1 MPQATCRSA
10 GPGAEQTVPR
20 SRHSLRWLHEL
31 PFWRAN
37 KSECKIPTTT
47 RCAVLP
53 MAMASPLGSGSAGS
67 SASDGGVGLASPP
80 GASLR
85 LAMDKKRKLAAV
97 GALVADPHKRR
108 SILNEDAGDEELE
121 DAAWAVRA
129 PSKQMSIANLI
140 SSPPTPTASDD
151 SFWAATS
158 ALADVR
164 IKPEKIEVDVDM
176 HEPPKAAAPS
186 TSNIPAAF
194 LATQAFASPRDFFVA
209 PPGTAALAG
218 ANANAEKAHVVCTLC
233 QVTMGNRV
241 YSLKRHLFRHHPQV
255 FRVDSPVM
263 GNRKME
269 SPPAMK
275 SCAIKNDPEI
285 ASWKA
290 TTSDQLVVQL
300 KETYVPHG
308 PSGGAMKRCKM
319 SSEAADGAGSSS
331 GGLMLQAE
339 ARRND
344 AFVGWLRSDVIPM
357 KALQSKLFCEF
368 LAFVNPKFK
377 MPQVIVQPQQLHK
390 LSMVGSNLGK
400 GDNPTTS
407 RSIDLGALGSGAAE
421 PRVMKGLCL
430 QGNGLGPQLVSD
442 LAVPTPEPNEALIE
456 VLRAGICGTDLQM
469 IDNYK
474 PGFKGALGHEFVGIV
489 RKLGTQYAH
498 DDQTQRIWLGKR
510 VVGEI
515 NIPCDASNC
524 ATCARCSL
532 KHNHSG
538 DSLTREEVMRR
549 NHCPNRSCLGIVGK
563 DGAFAEYITLPLANL
578 YEVPDGVVDSHAV
591 FAEPLAAACRILEQ
605 QVITPSDHVVVL
617 GDGKLGLMVAEV
629 LHATGAAKSVTLVGK
644 HREKLALAKHFVN
657 TVYALDSGD
666 EAEMTALADRIANE
680 TAPFD
685 VCVESTGTPGG
696 IALALKLVRE
706 RGTVVMKSTCS
717 AKRSS
722 VDVRA
727 VQCKRLRVVGSRCG
741 PIPRALRLLR
751 DRKIDVQK
759 YIHGVYPLERAEAA
773 LAHAAQRGTLKI
785 QLVIR

>member
-1 MPQATCRSA
+1 
-10 GPGAEQTVPR
+10 
-20 SRHSLRWLHEL
+20 
-31 PFWRAN
+31 
-37 KSECKIPTTT
+37 
-47 RCAVLP
+47 
-53 MAMASPLGSGSAGS
+53 MASPLDSGSSGS
-67 SASDGGVGLASPP
+67 RRSSSDSSSASPP
-80 GASLR
+80 GGSLR
-85 LAMDKKRKLAAV
+85 FAMDAGLKKRKLATV
-97 GALVADPHKRR
+97 GVGDFSDQHLQLQAARKRR
-108 SILNEDAGDEELE
+108 SILNEDVEDEDME

-158 ALADVR
+158 ALADVT
-164 IKPEKIEVDVDM
+164 IKPEKIEVDVEM
-176 HEPPKAAAPS
+176 HEPPKAVAAPS
-186 TSNIPAAF
+186 SNIPAAF

-209 PPGTAALAG
+209 PLVAAISPGTKGHAGTGAG
-218 ANANAEKAHVVCTLC
+218 ATTTSEKAHVVCTLC

-275 SCAIKNDPEI
+275 NDPEV
-285 ASWKA
+285 ASWRM
-290 TTSDQLVVQL
+290 THDDQPVVQL

-319 SSEAADGAGSSS
+319 S
-331 GGLMLQAE
+331 AE
-339 ARRND
+339 AVDNSNNAAMSFESKHND
-344 AFVGWLRSDVIPM
+344 AFVGWLRSDMIPM
-357 KALQSKLFCEF
+357 KALQSQLFLEF
-368 LAFVNPKFK
+368 LALVNPKFK

-390 LSMVGSNLGK
+390 LSMLGSNLGK
-400 GDNPTTS
+400 GDNSTTS
-407 RSIDLGALGSGAAE
+407 RSVDLGAVGSA
-421 PRVMKGLCL
+421 PRFMKGLCL
-430 QGNGLGPQLVSD
+430 QGNGLAPQLVTD
-442 LAVPTPEPNEALIE
+442 LAVPTPAPNEALIE

-489 RKLGTQYAH
+489 RKLGAH
-498 DDQTQRIWLGKR
+498 LKR
-510 VVGEI
+510 
-515 NIPCDASNC
+515 
-524 ATCARCSL
+524 
-532 KHNHSG
+532 NHSG

-549 NHCPNRSCLGIVGK
+549 NHCPNRSCLGIVRK
-563 DGAFAEYITLPLANL
+563 DGAFAEFITLPLANL

-605 QVITPSDHVVVL
+605 QVIEPSDHVVVL

-657 TVYALDSGD
+657 SIYTLDSGED
-666 EAEMTALADRIANE
+666 AEMAALADQIANE

-722 VDVRA
+722 VDVRT
-727 VQCKRLRVVGSRCG
+727 VQSKRLRVVGSRCG
-741 PIPRALRLLR
+741 PIPWALRLLR

>member
-1 MPQATCRSA
+1 
-10 GPGAEQTVPR
+10 
-20 SRHSLRWLHEL
+20 
-31 PFWRAN
+31 
-37 KSECKIPTTT
+37 
-47 RCAVLP
+47 
-53 MAMASPLGSGSAGS
+53 MASPLGSGSSSGS
-67 SASDGGVGLASPP
+67 SGSDGSLASP
-80 GASLR
+80 SLHF
-85 LAMDKKRKLAAV
+85 AMDKKRKLATV
-97 GALVADPHKRR
+97 GVHLELQAARKRR
-108 SILNEDAGDEELE
+108 SILNEDVEDEESME

-140 SSPPTPTASDD
+140 SSPPTPTTSDD

-158 ALADVR
+158 ALADVT
-164 IKPEKIEVDVDM
+164 IKPEKIEVDVEM
-176 HEPPKAAAPS
+176 QEPPKVVAAPPS
-186 TSNIPAAF
+186 SSNIPAAF

-209 PPGTAALAG
+209 PLVVAATNPGGGGGG
-218 ANANAEKAHVVCTLC
+218 ANANANAGATTGTTGAATTTTSEKAHVVCTLC

-263 GNRKME
+263 GNRKTE
-269 SPPAMK
+269 SPPAIK
-275 SCAIKNDPEI
+275 NQALKNDPEL
-285 ASWKA
+285 ASWRTA
-290 TTSDQLVVQL
+290 TTTNDQPVVQL
-300 KETYVPHG
+300 KESYVPHG
-308 PSGGAMKRCKM
+308 PSGGAMKRCKL
-319 SSEAADGAGSSS
+319 SVETDNTGSGSSS
-331 GGLMLQAE
+331 NVAVSSE
-339 ARRND
+339 SKHND

-357 KALQSKLFCEF
+357 QALQSQLFREF
-368 LAFVNPKFK
+368 LALVNPRFK
-377 MPQVIVQPQQLHK
+377 MPQVVVQPQQLHK
-390 LSMVGSNLGK
+390 LSMLGSNLEK
-400 GDNPTTS
+400 GDKSTTS
-407 RSIDLGALGSGAAE
+407 RSVDLGALGSGTAAAT
-421 PRVMKGLCL
+421 PRFMKGLCL
-430 QGNGLGPQLVSD
+430 QGDGLAPQLVSD

-456 VLRAGICGTDLQM
+456 VVRAGICGTDLQM

-489 RKLGTQYAH
+489 RKLGAQYAN
-498 DDQTQRIWLGKR
+498 DEQTQRIWIGKR

-515 NIPCDASNC
+515 NIPCDASTC

-532 KHNHSG
+532 KRNHSG
-538 DSLTREEVMRR
+538 DSLSREEVMRR
-549 NHCPNRSCLGIVGK
+549 NHCPNRSCLGIVRK

-605 QVITPSDHVVVL
+605 QVIEPSDHVVVL

-629 LHATGAAKSVTLVGK
+629 LHATGAAKTVTLVGK

-666 EAEMTALADRIANE
+666 DAEMAALADRIVSE

-696 IALALKLVRE
+696 IALALKLARE
-706 RGTVVMKSTCS
+706 RGSVVMKSTCS

-722 VDVRA
+722 VDVQA
-727 VQCKRLRVVGSRCG
+727 VQSKRLRVVGSRCG
-741 PIPRALRLLR
+741 PIPWALRLLR